1 MSMRTSRFPR
11 LRSVITFTGLAVAVS
26 ACGSSAG
33 GNAAS
38 SSSVPIAADSSKAP
52 GAGGYRGYGG
62 GAATAQPNTAVA
74 TVSVRRAG
82 GLGDILADAS
92 GRTLYLFEQ
101 DRSSTSSC
109 TGQCAQVWPPLTST
123 GAPTA
128 GTGASA
134 AQLAITRRADG
145 TSQVSYAGHPLYY
158 YVADRQ
164 PGQRTGQG
172 LNQFGAKW
180 YVLSAQGAKVDKA
193 GS

>member
-52 GAGGYRGYGG
+52 GAGGYGGYGG

-101 DRSSTSSC
+101 D
-109 TGQCAQVWPPLTST
+109 WEHLT
-123 GAPTA
+123 
-128 GTGASA
+128 
-134 AQLAITRRADG
+134 
-145 TSQVSYAGHPLYY
+145 QVSRSELIRRRDPQVHRIPHVAGW
-158 YVADRQ
+158 Q
-164 PGQRTGQG
+164 
-172 LNQFGAKW
+172 
-180 YVLSAQGAKVDKA
+180 SAIRKTLRKLRLA
-193 GS
+193 